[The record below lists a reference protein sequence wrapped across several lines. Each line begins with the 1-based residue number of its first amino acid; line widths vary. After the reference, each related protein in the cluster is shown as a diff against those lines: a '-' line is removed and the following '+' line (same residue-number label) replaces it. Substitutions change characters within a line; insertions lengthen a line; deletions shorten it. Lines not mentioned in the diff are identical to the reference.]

1 MVTIISGTNRANNQS
16 VKFAKYYQSLL
27 KDYSVD
33 CQLLDL
39 SDLPKDFLF
48 TALYGNVNED
58 FNALTE
64 KYIYNASKIVIVSP
78 EYNGSYPGIVKAF
91 IDGWNPKK
99 LSGQKVALVG
109 VASGRQGNMRGM
121 DQLTNVMNYL
131 QLTVVPKKIA
141 ISQVG
146 LISNADGF
154 NPTDELKNNFHTQI
168 KMLLV

>member
-16 VKFAKYYQSLL
+16 IKFAKHYQNLL
-27 KDYSVD
+27 KDYSVES
-33 CQLLDL
+33 QILDL
-39 SDLPKDFLF
+39 SDLPHDFLF
-48 TALYGNVNED
+48 TALYGNVNEK
-58 FNALTE
+58 FNAITE

-121 DQLTNVMNYL
+121 DQLSNVMNYL
-131 QLTVVPKKIA
+131 QLTVVPKKVA
-141 ISQVG
+141 ISQVH
-146 LISNADGF
+146 LLSNEQGF
-154 NPTDELKNNFHTQI
+154 NPTEEINNFLHTQI
-168 KMLLV
+168 NMLLK